1 MTDDRR
7 LQEDVLDELDFEP
20 SIDAAHIGVSA
31 HNGVVTLT
39 GFVGSYAEKFAAER
53 AAQRV
58 KGVRAIAEELE
69 VRLPSD
75 KKRADDEIAARAV
88 DILKWQ
94 VGLPAASIH
103 VKVENGVITLS
114 GTVEWQ
120 FQKQDAA
127 AAVHKLSGVAHV
139 SNQIQVASRVR
150 TEAVKDSIERA
161 LARSA
166 ELEASRLTIATE
178 GGRVT
183 LRGRLGSW
191 HEREVARRAAWSVPG
206 VTEVHDQTVIEA

>member
-1 MTDDRR
+1 MIDDRQ
-7 LQEDVLDELDFEP
+7 LQHDVVDELDFEP
-20 SIDAAHIGVSA
+20 SIDAAHIGVTA
-31 HNGVVTLT
+31 HHGVVTLT

-58 KGVRAIAEELE
+58 KGVRAIAEEID

-75 KKRADDEIAARAV
+75 KKHADDEIAARAA

-94 VGLPAASIH
+94 VGLPAEAIR

-127 AAVHKLSGVAHV
+127 AAVHKLTGVVYV
-139 SNQIQVASRVR
+139 SNQIQVASRVCK
-150 TEAVKDSIERA
+150 EAVKDSIERA
-161 LARSA
+161 LERSA
-166 ELEASRLTIATE
+166 ELEASRLTIETD
-178 GGRVT
+178 GGKVT

-206 VTEVHDQTVIEA
+206 VTQVHDQTVIEA

>member
-1 MTDDRR
+1 MIDDRQ
-7 LQEDVLDELDFEP
+7 LQQDVLDELDFEP
-20 SIDAAHIGVSA
+20 SIDAAHIGVTA
-31 HNGVVTLT
+31 HHGVVTLS
-39 GFVGSYAEKFAAER
+39 GFVGSYGEKFAAER

-58 KGVRAIAEELE
+58 KGVRAIAEEID

-75 KKRADDEIAARAV
+75 KKHADDEIAARAA

-94 VGLPAASIH
+94 VGLPAEAIR

-127 AAVHKLSGVAHV
+127 AAVHKLTGIVYV
-139 SNQIQVASRVR
+139 SNQIQVASRVCK
-150 TEAVKDSIERA
+150 EAVKDSIERA
-161 LARSA
+161 LERSA
-166 ELEASRLTIATE
+166 ELEASRLTIETD
-178 GGRVT
+178 GGKVT

-191 HEREVARRAAWSVPG
+191 HEREVARRATWSVPG
-206 VTEVHDQTVIEA
+206 VTQVHDQTVIEA